1 MSRPSAGQGTGPRY
15 ARLPGRPGR
24 APPRRASFG
33 SRRGASLS
41 RRPSR
46 AGSAAS
52 EHVGWLDND
61 VLRPGGE
68 RSSQKSSATMG

>member
-1 MSRPSAGQGTGPRY
+1 MR
-15 ARLPGRPGR
+15 ART
-24 APPRRASFG
+24 PPRRPGFG

-46 AGSAAS
+46 AGREAV

-61 VLRPGGE
+61 VWRPGGE
-68 RSSQKSSATMG
+68 RSSQKKEVPRLHLLGTG